1 VPAGGE
7 EDRGEAALTVTNATI
22 TRAIALALALLTTAA
37 PGCGGSGDEPSGRK
51 DGTQTR
57 TASGR
62 KDGTQTRT
70 AQRNGTAGER
80 ETAFLTRANSACL
93 QARVGATGPGAAHPT
108 APSRAARRVRA
119 HARRSL
125 PLATRT
131 LAVLRALHP
140 AGEPR
145 QALVRLETEYER
157 LFALYLDAAGPR
169 RPGAKGLAEAVDMAE
184 ESVRAQAR
192 AARLPACSP

>member
-1 VPAGGE
+1 MSAGGE

-22 TRAIALALALLTTAA
+22 TRAIALALLTTAA
-37 PGCGGSGDEPSGRK
+37 LGCGSSGDDPSGRP
-51 DGTQTR
+51 DGTQPR
-57 TASGR
+57 P
-62 KDGTQTRT
+62 
-70 AQRNGTAGER
+70 AQRTGGGVGER
-80 ETAFLTRANSACL
+80 EAAFLTRANTACL
-93 QARVGATGPGAAHPT
+93 QARVGATGPGAAQPT

-131 LAVLRALHP
+131 LAVLRALQP
-140 AGEPR
+140 AGGPR
-145 QALVRLETEYER
+145 QALVRLEAEYER
-157 LFALYLDAAGPR
+157 LFALYLDAAAPR
-169 RPGAKGLAEAVDMAE
+169 RPSAKGLADAVDMAE